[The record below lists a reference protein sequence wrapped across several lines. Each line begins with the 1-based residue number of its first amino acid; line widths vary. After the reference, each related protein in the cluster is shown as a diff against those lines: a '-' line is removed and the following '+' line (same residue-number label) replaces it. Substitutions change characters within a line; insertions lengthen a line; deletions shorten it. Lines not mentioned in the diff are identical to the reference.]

1 MKKLF
6 LVLAIAASLQA
17 FDAQAQVK
25 SPAAALSAVQKA
37 EATTQNAKQ
46 AAKAATW
53 VKYADALMDA
63 YEAPKG
69 NFWLGMSRQEIDML
83 GGGERP
89 SAEQAVDVAGRQMTK
104 LVYSNKNL
112 YLNENGQLEVIE
124 VSAPLV
130 DDVLTKAFDAYK
142 KAAELDTKGQKTKDI
157 SEGLAKVS
165 TAFTDEAYNAY
176 TLGDYSESSVL
187 FENAAV
193 SSAQAPYAQLDT
205 NAVYNAGFTAIT
217 AGENERAKLFFE
229 QCLGYGYYGAE
240 GEVYSRLADIAQQAG
255 DTAAGKEYLEEG
267 FTKFPQSQTILV
279 GLINYYITS
288 GENTDRLF
296 GLLDEAKKNEPNNA
310 SLYYVEGNIHEQLGD
325 GEAALASYRKCAE
338 IDPNYAYGYIGE
350 GIHYYELAVD
360 IQNKAAE
367 ELDDAKYAALMGEFE
382 TTLKACLPP
391 FEKAFEL
398 STDPELK
405 ASIAEY
411 LKNACFRFRTEGPEY
426 QEMYDKYA
434 NYNPAAE

>member
-83 GGGERP
+83 GGGEKP

-255 DTAAGKEYLEEG
+255 DTAASKEYLEEG
-267 FTKFPQSQTILV
+267 FTKFPRARPSSWASSTTISPAERTPTACSDFSTRPRRMSPTTPPSTMSRA
-279 GLINYYITS
+279 TS
-288 GENTDRLF
+288 MSSSATARRLS
-296 GLLDEAKKNEPNNA
+296 LHTA
-310 SLYYVEGNIHEQLGD
+310 SAPRSTPTMPTAISARV
-325 GEAALASYRKCAE
+325 S
-338 IDPNYAYGYIGE
+338 
-350 GIHYYELAVD
+350 
-360 IQNKAAE
+360 
-367 ELDDAKYAALMGEFE
+367 
-382 TTLKACLPP
+382 TTMSS
-391 FEKAFEL
+391 L
-398 STDPELK
+398 ST
-405 ASIAEY
+405 S
-411 LKNACFRFRTEGPEY
+411 RTRPPRNLTTPSMQLSWESSRPL
-426 QEMYDKYA
+426 
-434 NYNPAAE
+434 

>member
-83 GGGERP
+83 GGGEKP

-130 DDVLTKAFDAYK
+130 DDALTKAFDAYK

-165 TAFTDEAYNAY
+165 TAFTD
-176 TLGDYSESSVL
+176 
-187 FENAAV
+187 
-193 SSAQAPYAQLDT
+193 
-205 NAVYNAGFTAIT
+205 VYNAGFTAMN

-229 QCLGYGYYGAE
+229 QCLVYDYYGAE

>member
-1 MKKLF
+1 M
-6 LVLAIAASLQA
+6 
-17 FDAQAQVK
+17 
-25 SPAAALSAVQKA
+25 
-37 EATTQNAKQ
+37 
-46 AAKAATW
+46 
-53 VKYADALMDA
+53 
-63 YEAPKG
+63 
-69 NFWLGMSRQEIDML
+69 
-83 GGGERP
+83 
-89 SAEQAVDVAGRQMTK
+89 
-104 LVYSNKNL
+104 
-112 YLNENGQLEVIE
+112 
-124 VSAPLV
+124 
-130 DDVLTKAFDAYK
+130 
-142 KAAELDTKGQKTKDI
+142 
-157 SEGLAKVS
+157 
-165 TAFTDEAYNAY
+165 
-176 TLGDYSESSVL
+176 
-187 FENAAV
+187 
-193 SSAQAPYAQLDT
+193 
-205 NAVYNAGFTAIT
+205 
-217 AGENERAKLFFE
+217 
-229 QCLGYGYYGAE
+229 
-240 GEVYSRLADIAQQAG
+240 
-255 DTAAGKEYLEEG
+255 
-267 FTKFPQSQTILV
+267 

-310 SLYYVEGNIHEQLGD
+310 SLYYVEGNIYEQLGD

>member
-83 GGGERP
+83 GGGEKP

-142 KAAELDTKGQKTKDI
+142 KAAELDAKGQKTKDI

-229 QCLGYGYYGAE
+229 QFFTVIQSRKKHLFFFFDQFFNKVFLFFKIRI
-240 GEVYSRLADIAQQAG
+240 EVIHDL
-255 DTAAGKEYLEEG
+255 
-267 FTKFPQSQTILV
+267 
-279 GLINYYITS
+279 NY
-288 GENTDRLF
+288 R
-296 GLLDEAKKNEPNNA
+296 
-310 SLYYVEGNIHEQLGD
+310 
-325 GEAALASYRKCAE
+325 
-338 IDPNYAYGYIGE
+338 ID
-350 GIHYYELAVD
+350 
-360 IQNKAAE
+360 
-367 ELDDAKYAALMGEFE
+367 
-382 TTLKACLPP
+382 
-391 FEKAFEL
+391 
-398 STDPELK
+398 
-405 ASIAEY
+405 
-411 LKNACFRFRTEGPEY
+411 
-426 QEMYDKYA
+426 
-434 NYNPAAE
+434 